1 MNRRVTDT
9 AVAAG
14 FALAG
19 FAVVLAPALFIA
31 WGFSTPVSGA
41 WTTTS

>member
-1 MNRRVTDT
+1 
-9 AVAAG
+9 VAAG

-19 FAVVLAPALFIA
+19 FAVILAPALFMRV
-31 WGFSTPVSGA
+31 GFSTPVSGA